1 MTELNN
7 IYKGH
12 LGSKMKKIKVRFI
25 VPNFEEEQQTQS
37 KESFSGMLIVKNN
50 DSINKC

>member
-1 MTELNN
+1 
-7 IYKGH
+7 
-12 LGSKMKKIKVRFI
+12 MKKIKVRFI